1 MAGIAT
7 GWVIFKKKC
16 FLWVTVEIVSSWKIH
31 MAKPIISCRNGEIK
45 I

>member
-1 MAGIAT
+1 MIVVTHRG
-7 GWVIFKKKC
+7 IFKKKC
-16 FLWVTVEIVSSWKIH
+16 VLKVMIEIVSSWKIH